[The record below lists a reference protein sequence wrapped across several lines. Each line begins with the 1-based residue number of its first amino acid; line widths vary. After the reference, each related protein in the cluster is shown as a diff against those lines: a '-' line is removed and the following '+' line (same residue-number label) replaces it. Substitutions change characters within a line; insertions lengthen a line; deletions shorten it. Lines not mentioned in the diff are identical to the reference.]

1 MPTIA
6 FLGVGRMGSHM
17 ARRLAE
23 AGHAVRA
30 YDPNLEAVAKLAA
43 CGVAPAASPKAAAE
57 GADFILASLPSP
69 AALRAAVT
77 GADGILASAKA
88 GATIVDFSTVDPATT
103 KAIAASCAEAGI
115 RYLNAPVSGGVAGAE
130 NGRLLIMIG
139 GDEAVLDAAR
149 PVLDRLAAKVIHCGP
164 VGSGQLMKLSHNLLT
179 AINTVALGEVLAA
192 SVKSGAKLDV
202 LVDVLSGG
210 LAGSK
215 MLDWLG
221 KTLFT
226 QERPAFFALD
236 LMHKDISLA
245 LDEFS
250 ASPMYLGQLVRQ
262 IYNTARAEGLGSK
275 DSTGVSEVYERLL
288 KVDLRQKAA
297 A

>member
-1 MPTIA
+1 
-6 FLGVGRMGSHM
+6 MGSHM

-23 AGHAVRA
+23 AGHKVRA
-30 YDPNLEAVAKLAA
+30 FDPNKSAVANLAA
-43 CGVAPAASPKAAAE
+43 AVVEAAASPKAAAD

-77 GADGILASAKA
+77 GQDGILAIAKR
-88 GATIVDFSTVDPATT
+88 GATVVDFSTVDPATT
-103 KAIAASCAEAGI
+103 KAVAATCNEAGVN
-115 RYLNAPVSGGVAGAE
+115 YLDAPVSGGVAGAE
-130 NGRLLIMIG
+130 NGKLLIMIG
-139 GDEAVLDAAR
+139 GDQTVLDATR
-149 PVLDRLAAKVIHCGP
+149 PVLETLAGKIIHCGP
-164 VGSGQLMKLSHNLLT
+164 VGFGQLMKLSHNLLT

-202 LVDVLSGG
+202 LLEVLGGG

-245 LDEFS
+245 LDEFT

-262 IYNTARAEGLGSK
+262 IYNTARAEGLGGK
-275 DSTGVSEVYERLL
+275 DSTSVSEVYERLL
-288 KVDLRQKAA
+288 KVDLRQPAA
-297 A
+297 